1 MGACSLPKRRVYGSA
16 FRFKS
21 PRRPHFPI
29 FTMTTM
35 DESPPQYRRSLPPG
49 IHLSDDELL
58 TRDYTNDK
66 PSISLTGMIPNAV
79 GDITTPASG
88 RGVQPA
94 DLRDLDARRRFG
106 AFGKTFV
113 ELERLRQS
121 QSASKSRIKPG
132 DKVEKNRYAFGDDHE
147 SLYERS
153 CVTRQFVTM
162 YNVISSR
169 FLLTDL

>member
-1 MGACSLPKRRVYGSA
+1 
-16 FRFKS
+16 
-21 PRRPHFPI
+21 
-29 FTMTTM
+29 
-35 DESPPQYRRSLPPG
+35 
-49 IHLSDDELL
+49 
-58 TRDYTNDK
+58 
-66 PSISLTGMIPNAV
+66 MIPSAL

-106 AFGKTFV
+106 AFGRSFV

-121 QSASKSRIKPG
+121 QSSGNLRI
-132 DKVEKNRYAFGDDHE
+132 KVEKNRSAFGDDRE

-153 CVTRQFVTM
+153 RVTRQFVTM

-169 FLLTDL
+169 F

>member
-1 MGACSLPKRRVYGSA
+1 MNHHHNIDGLFLQVSIPTGTAW
-16 FRFKS
+16 
-21 PRRPHFPI
+21 
-29 FTMTTM
+29 
-35 DESPPQYRRSLPPG
+35 
-49 IHLSDDELL
+49 L

-66 PSISLTGMIPNAV
+66 PSISLTGMIPNAF

-106 AFGKTFV
+106 AFGRTFV

-121 QSASKSRIKPG
+121 ESAGKSTIKTG
-132 DKVEKNRYAFGDDHE
+132 DKLGKNRSTFGDDCE
-147 SLYERS
+147 GLYERS

-162 YNVISSR
+162 YNVTSSR
-169 FLLTDL
+169 FLLTELRSYLI